1 MRCRRDVFCE
11 KEFLELCFTT
21 GEAGIIASDDYVEY
35 KLWRCLEKMI
45 LSFDNNLHLNVS
57 INEIKDIANRNPFEL
72 TLFEKVLYV
81 IFSKLQKGELLLD
94 LSDFTIDDVLSGG
107 NAATI
112 YLSCQSREKCQKLM
126 DEFGILAICPENI
139 KDFQPYLNDYGTT
152 VYKIENKGQ
161 EKLAEQLSLIPVF
174 RWLTIDCN
182 RTNNP

>member
-1 MRCRRDVFCE
+1 MRCRRNVFCE
-11 KEFLELCFTT
+11 KEFLELCFTI

-81 IFSKLQKGELLLD
+81 IFSKHQKGELLLD
-94 LSDFTIDDVLSGG
+94 LSDFTVDDVLSQKSEDE
-107 NAATI
+107 NATTI

-139 KDFQPYLNDYGTT
+139 KDF
-152 VYKIENKGQ
+152 
-161 EKLAEQLSLIPVF
+161 
-174 RWLTIDCN
+174 
-182 RTNNP
+182 